1 MPKDGK
7 PDNRSIMSATTKNIV
22 EQKPQQ
28 KRETPKIQK
37 SRIINLSTMN
47 KGIKTVLYP
56 VKDINQSKTVF
67 RKLLGVEPYADQPYY
82 VGFKIGDQDIGLVPD
97 SPEAGMTAFYH
108 VDDIKNS
115 LQILVDGGAEIIQD
129 VRNVGGGRLIASV
142 KDKDSNIIGLV
153 QN

>member
-1 MPKDGK
+1 
-7 PDNRSIMSATTKNIV
+7 
-22 EQKPQQ
+22 
-28 KRETPKIQK
+28 
-37 SRIINLSTMN
+37 MN

-82 VGFKIGDQDIGLVPD
+82 VGFKVNDQDIGLVPN

-115 LQILVDGGAEIIQD
+115 LQILLDAGAAIIQD
-129 VRNVGGGRLIASV
+129 IKNVGGGRLIASA
-142 KDKDSNIIGLV
+142 KDKDDNIIGLV
-153 QN
+153 QG